1 MVEKESETIALIE
14 DLKEALK
21 EKEAE
26 LADVKNELVTVKN
39 EVNEKE
45 QKAGAFELQVI
56 NC

>member
-1 MVEKESETIALIE
+1 MVEKESETVALIE

-26 LADVKNELVTVKN
+26 LADVKNELVTVRN